1 MGQQQQQQQGQCGEN
16 VLFYGCRDDA
26 DYIYRSE
33 LEGMSSS
40 ATTSNTTIDALEVA
54 FSRKQAQGVAKTYVQ
69 QRIAA
74 SASQMLAL
82 LNKGAHVYV
91 CGDASKMA
99 PDVKAAFT
107 RILAAGGD
115 ADAEAGRRDAQDCRE
130 RSCSWRSVSCSIP
143 DASYEY

>member
-1 MGQQQQQQQGQCGEN
+1 M
-16 VLFYGCRDDA
+16 LFYGCRDDA

-107 RILAAGGD
+107 RILTAGGD
-115 ADAEAGRRDAQDCRE
+115 ADAEASMALHARGDAIEALSLRTITAG
-130 RSCSWRSVSCSIP
+130 SGIGG
-143 DASYEY
+143 